1 MPLRSYIEA
10 LQNEA
15 NRVLV
20 DHLLIVFYKCRCR
33 TLRLCGC
40 CKCPA
45 HVMYGNLQVMA
56 EICKS
61 LQALPILDWLNL
73 QHYLML
79 AESFHGCL

>member
-1 MPLRSYIEA
+1 
-10 LQNEA
+10 
-15 NRVLV
+15 
-20 DHLLIVFYKCRCR
+20 
-33 TLRLCGC
+33 
-40 CKCPA
+40 
-45 HVMYGNLQVMA
+45 MYGNLQVMA